1 MALHKLSDR
10 ERPAGGSLSVDVR
23 DWDVRT
29 RNDDEDVGKVRDV
42 LVEDTGE
49 ARYFDVDLG
58 IFSKRVLVPV
68 ERTTSDAAN
77 EVVWVDGFTKDRFE
91 DIPKYDGDID
101 RLNADYREGL
111 LRGYS
116 SAGSTTGPTAG
127 GTMGAGTMSTA
138 PGSGS
143 TVGGADRTTGP
154 GAGRTAAHDARSDE
168 AHRRADAAEQRA
180 EAAED
185 RAEHEKERAKEEEK
199 RAKEEEKRAEEEKDR
214 VEETREASP
223 VGDSQL
229 GRLGEMSDYEVA
241 DYHEDVR
248 GWDVVASDDRT
259 IGEVKDLVADTAAMK
274 VRYLDIEL
282 KRDFRRSDD
291 EGRVLIPIQHARILK
306 DPKSVRIDSLGSG
319 QARDIP
325 THRGTYDRAYETRV
339 EQVFPRSTTRNPTD
353 HRR

>member
-10 ERPAGGSLSVDVR
+10 ERPAGGSLAVDVR

-91 DIPKYDGDID
+91 DIPKYDGDVA

-111 LRGYS
+111 LRGYT
-116 SAGSTTGPTAG
+116 AAETGSGPTAG
-127 GTMGAGTMSTA
+127 GAAAAGGFSTA

-143 TVGGADRTTGP
+143 TVHG
-154 GAGRTAAHDARSDE
+154 ARSEE

-180 EAAED
+180 DAAEH
-185 RAEHEKERAKEEEK
+185 RAEEEKKRAKEEEK
-199 RAKEEEKRAEEEKDR
+199 RAKEEEKRAEKEEER

-248 GWDVVASDDRT
+248 GWDVVASDDRK
-259 IGEVKDLVADTAAMK
+259 IGEVKDLVADTTAMK
-274 VRYLDIEL
+274 VRYLDVEL
-282 KRDFRRSDD
+282 ESDFRRADD
-291 EGRVLIPIQHARILK
+291 EGRVLVPIEHARILK

-319 QARDIP
+319 QAREIP

-339 EQVFPRSTTRNPTD
+339 AQVFPRSTTRNPTD
-353 HRR
+353 QRR

>member
-10 ERPAGGSLSVDVR
+10 ERPAGATGAVDVR
-23 DWDVRT
+23 DWKVRT
-29 RNDDEDVGKVRDV
+29 RSDDEDVGKVRDV
-42 LVEDTGE
+42 LIEDTGE

-91 DIPKYDGDID
+91 DIPKYDGDIA

-116 SAGSTTGPTAG
+116 APGAGAGPAAG
-127 GTMGAGTMSTA
+127 GAATGGISTA

-143 TVGGADRTTGP
+143 TV
-154 GAGRTAAHDARSDE
+154 HEARSEE

-180 EAAED
+180 DAAEH
-185 RAEHEKERAKEEEK
+185 RAEEEKK
-199 RAKEEEKRAEEEKDR
+199 RAKEEEKRAEEEEKRAEKEAER

-229 GRLGEMSDYEVA
+229 GRLGEMSDFEVA

-282 KRDFRRSDD
+282 ESDFRRADD
-291 EGRVLIPIQHARILK
+291 EGRVLVPIEHVRILK
-306 DPKSVRIDSLGSG
+306 DPKAVRLDSLGSG

-325 THRGTYDRAYETRV
+325 THRGTYDRDYQTRV
-339 EQVFPRSTTRNPTD
+339 AQVFPRSTTRNPTD
-353 HRR
+353 QRR

>member
-10 ERPAGGSLSVDVR
+10 ERPAGGSLAVDVR

-91 DIPKYDGDID
+91 DIPKYDGDIA

-116 SAGSTTGPTAG
+116 SRRVPDRRRDPARPPVAPHGRPAGSARRRGAGSTVHG
-127 GTMGAGTMSTA
+127 
-138 PGSGS
+138 
-143 TVGGADRTTGP
+143 
-154 GAGRTAAHDARSDE
+154 ARSEE

-180 EAAED
+180 DAAEH
-185 RAEHEKERAKEEEK
+185 RAEEEKKRAKEEEK
-199 RAKEEEKRAEEEKDR
+199 RAKEEEKRAEKEEER

-229 GRLGEMSDYEVA
+229 GRLGEMSDFEVA

-248 GWDVVASDDRT
+248 GWDVVASDDRK
-259 IGEVKDLVADTAAMK
+259 IGKVKDLVADTAAMK
-274 VRYLDIEL
+274 VRYLDVEL
-282 KRDFRRSDD
+282 ESDFRRADD
-291 EGRVLIPIQHARILK
+291 EGRVLVPIEHARILK

-319 QARDIP
+319 QAREIP

-339 EQVFPRSTTRNPTD
+339 AQVFPRSTTRNPTD
-353 HRR
+353 QRR

>member
-10 ERPAGGSLSVDVR
+10 ERPAAGSRTVDVR
-23 DWDVRT
+23 DWNVRT

-58 IFSKRVLVPV
+58 IFSKRVLIPV
-68 ERTTSDAAN
+68 ERTTADSAN

-91 DIPKYDGDID
+91 DIPKYDGDIA

-116 SAGSTTGPTAG
+116 SPGSGAGATAG
-127 GTMGAGTMSTA
+127 GAMGAGTMSTA

-154 GAGRTAAHDARSDE
+154 GAGRASVHDARSDE
-168 AHRRADAAEQRA
+168 AERGSGARAD
-180 EAAED
+180 AAED

-199 RAKEEEKRAEEEKDR
+199 RAKEEEKRAEEEKER

-248 GWDVVASDDRT
+248 GWDVVASDDRK

-274 VRYLDIEL
+274 VRYLDIEIE
-282 KRDFRRSDD
+282 RDFRRTDE
-291 EGRVLIPIQHARILK
+291 EGRVLVPIEHARILK
-306 DPKSVRIDSLGSG
+306 DPKSVRIDSIGSG

-325 THRGTYDRAYETRV
+325 THRGTYDRAYESRV

-353 HRR
+353 QRR